1 MNPHNSKFMSSSSPW
16 FEDDYYSLERHPFD
30 YEPSEWFDGE
40 DKHLETREPMDWGDP
55 AEEKDD
61 ELPDLQETFAWQSE
75 REESESED
83 SLHEASWH
91 SEREEE
97 EDSEM
102 EYADDC
108 ESVNSIPMSLGSF
121 STQEADFS

>member
-1 MNPHNSKFMSSSSPW
+1 MNPSSPW

-40 DKHLETREPMDWGDP
+40 DKHLATREPMDRG
-55 AEEKDD
+55 EQDD
-61 ELPDLQETFAWQSE
+61 ELEEAFAWQSE
-75 REESESED
+75 REESEGD
-83 SLHEASWH
+83 DEASISPWH
-91 SEREEE
+91 SEREEEE

-108 ESVNSIPMSLGSF
+108 NSIPMSLGSF